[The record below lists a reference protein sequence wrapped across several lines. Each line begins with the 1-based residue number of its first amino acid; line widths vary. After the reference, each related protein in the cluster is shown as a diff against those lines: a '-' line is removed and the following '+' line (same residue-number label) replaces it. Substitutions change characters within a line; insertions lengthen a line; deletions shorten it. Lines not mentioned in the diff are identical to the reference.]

1 MKGQVITAPSALK
14 GFDCNSIVSTEAGRR
29 LHALG
34 HRFAVRYVR
43 RNQVRSNDISTAE
56 INQLFSAGLAL
67 MIVQHVE
74 SDRSWTPDATKGAQ
88 YGDNAA
94 SSCLALGIPRG
105 VTVWLDLEGVAV
117 GVPDE
122 QVIRYC
128 NIWYDRVAAVG
139 YQPGIYVGWHAG
151 LTADQLYRRLKF
163 SRYWAA
169 YNLNVDQYP
178 AVRGICMK
186 QREPT
191 VEESRAVTFPID
203 GNTIKAD
210 KKGDLPTLFAP
221 QEWDGR

>member
-1 MKGQVITAPSALK
+1 MNGHAIVSPSGIK
-14 GFDCNSIVSTEAGRR
+14 GFDCNSVVTTQAGRA

-43 RNQVRSNDISTAE
+43 RSQPRVNDISEGE
-56 INQLFSAGLAL
+56 IAQIFPAGLAL

-74 SDRSWTPDATKGAQ
+74 SDRSWKPDDTKGAQ

-105 VTVWLDLEGVAV
+105 VTVWLDLEGVAE
-117 GVPDE
+117 GTDAE
-122 QVIRYC
+122 QIIRYC

-151 LTADQLYRRLKF
+151 LTPDQLYKRLKF

-169 YNLNVDQYP
+169 YNLNRDQEP
-178 AVRGICMK
+178 AVRGVCMK

-191 VEESRAVTFPID
+191 VPESQAVTFPID
-203 GNTIKAD
+203 GNSIRPDKA
-210 KKGDLPTLFAP
+210 GDLPTLFAP
-221 QEWDGR
+221 EEWDGR